1 MFLFLDCAI
10 LREKGL
16 RTDLDED
23 FFLIRTLVPS
33 QQSIKH
39 CYQLPWHANQN
50 IPVSPSLP
58 LSLGAD
64 EALGDADLDKLSIV
78 SSDLSPS

>member
-1 MFLFLDCAI
+1 MFLFLDYTI
-10 LREKGL
+10 LRQKPL
-16 RTDLDED
+16 MTDLDED
-23 FFLIRTLVPS
+23 FFSHSTLVPS

-58 LSLGAD
+58 LSLGA